1 MRADPFLAYPSV
13 SSHLAVGLVLAFA
26 PLAGWAAP
34 LKHAGEPVKVT
45 LAKISDRTL
54 EVRLQ
59 KAGEETFALPA
70 DATAPGLSREILW
83 QGTDLNEPLRLAF
96 GDCRC
101 ELSAEPLKLE
111 IFDSGGASVQ
121 STSGMSRTRSS
132 VSNPKVHPA
141 SIPIGRAKSASNH
154 PMASW
159 SKACRGRA
167 RRSKSNCQA

>member
-1 MRADPFLAYPSV
+1 MRSDSFSACPSV
-13 SSHLAVGLVLAFA
+13 RSHLAVGLVLAFA

-59 KAGEETFALPA
+59 KAGEDAFTLPA
-70 DATAPGLSREILW
+70 DATAPGLPREILW

-96 GDCRC
+96 GDYRC
-101 ELSAEPLKLE
+101 ELSAEPLKLK

-141 SIPIGRAKSASNH
+141 LCPIGRAKSASNH
-154 PMASW
+154 P
-159 SKACRGRA
+159 KGKLL
-167 RRSKSNCQA
+167 KSVPWKGKTFEVELPS